1 MPSNLNEDRWE
12 QVLARHPQ
20 AHLLQT
26 YAWGELKAAFG
37 WQVLRVE
44 SGQAAAQI
52 LLRRL
57 PLGLRLAYVPRG
69 PIGAWLPELLP
80 ELDAACRSLGAF
92 ALTIEPD
99 APDDAAAALE
109 LGYHGFRPSRQPIQ
123 PRRTLLVD
131 LSGSED
137 EMLGRMHQ
145 KTRYN
150 LRLAAK
156 KDVTVEAWSDLE
168 AFGQMMQHTASRDG
182 FGAHHPTY
190 YARAHELFH
199 PLGACELFV
208 ARHAGQPLAA
218 LMAFAYGQRAWYLY
232 GASSDLERQRMP
244 AYLLQWEAMRW
255 ARSRGC
261 TSYDLWGVPDTELS
275 ELERDFAGR
284 SDGLWGVY
292 RFKRGFG
299 GELVRSLGAWDRVYR
314 SRAYALFQQLSHWRR
329 SLG

>member
-1 MPSNLNEDRWE
+1 MPSSLSQDRWE
-12 QVLARHPQ
+12 QVLARHPE

-26 YAWGELKAAFG
+26 SAWGELKAAFG
-37 WQVLRVE
+37 WQALRLE
-44 SGQAAAQI
+44 AGQGAAQI
-52 LLRRL
+52 LLRQL

-69 PIGAWLPELLP
+69 PIGDWLPALLP
-80 ELDAACRSLGAF
+80 ALDAACRSAGAF

-99 APDDAAAALE
+99 ALDDAAASLE
-109 LGYHGFRPSRQPIQ
+109 LASHGFRPSRQTIQ
-123 PRRTLLVD
+123 PRRTLVVD
-131 LSGSED
+131 LRGSED
-137 EMLGRMHQ
+137 DLLARMHP

-150 LRLAAK
+150 IRLAAK

-168 AFGQMMQHTASRDG
+168 AFGRMMQHTASRDG
-182 FGAHHPTY
+182 FGAHHPAY

-199 PLGACELFV
+199 PSGACELLV

-218 LMAFAYGQRAWYLY
+218 LMVFACGRRAWYLY
-232 GASSDLERQRMP
+232 GASLDLERQRMP
-244 AYLLQWEAMRW
+244 AYRLQWEAMRW

-261 TSYDLWGVPDTELS
+261 SSYDLWGVPDAELG
-275 ELERDFAGR
+275 ELERDFPHR

-299 GELVRSLGAWDRVYR
+299 GDLVRSIGAWDRVYR
-314 SRAYALFQQLSHWRR
+314 PTPYALFRQLARWGR